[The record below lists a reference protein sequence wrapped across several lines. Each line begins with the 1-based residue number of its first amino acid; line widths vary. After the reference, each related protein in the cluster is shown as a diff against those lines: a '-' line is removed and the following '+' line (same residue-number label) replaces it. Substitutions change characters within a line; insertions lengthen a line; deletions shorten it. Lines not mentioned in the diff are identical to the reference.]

1 MGINDLQALHQKAKN
16 STSCGLPA
24 LSFTLLGSL
33 GVNSVLMGFV
43 ALVVGWNGVLRSAGA
58 GRVGSA
64 VEQAVIKMAVIK
76 IIKSVFFMGLTFFL
90 SSLIVPSLWILI
102 P

>member
-33 GVNSVLMGFV
+33 GVNSVLMGFTT
-43 ALVVGWNGVLRSAGA
+43 LVVGWSGA
-58 GRVGSA
+58 MLMPTGADRVGSG
-64 VEQAVIKMAVIK
+64 VEHAVIKMAIAK
-76 IIKSVFFMGLTFFL
+76 IIKRVFFMGLTFL
-90 SSLIVPSLWILI
+90 SQK
-102 P
+102 